1 MSGLRCFASVSRA
14 FLPVCGVG
22 IQPQL
27 RVRTFSSTPIA
38 LAKIS
43 SPGKKKRRK
52 RVKVREINPE
62 AMPIVEAAH
71 VLRASDIDYP
81 GSIHGTNHWFM
92 SVEASRPLSAYEL
105 HIKTQFTRGQAPL
118 RGRIALPRDPRT
130 RGETVLVFAEGKA
143 AQDAR
148 EAGAA
153 YVGGE
158 ELVPKAYQ
166 GDLYSQLDRTH
177 YSETCKIF
185 GAKRHVFT
193 PPVSR
198 FSLADSSP
206 TFCYILGLMPAAK
219 RGTVTEDVVAA
230 IREAK
235 GMLEWKG
242 DKFGYVRAAVG
253 RIHFPVEEVEN
264 NVRTFLQTVRDAM
277 TPEDEVFAT
286 RKKAASTILQVYL
299 SSTQGPG
306 IELSDVGYIPY
317 K

>member
-71 VLRASDIDYP
+71 VLRASGIDYP
-81 GSIHGTNHWFM
+81 GSIYGTKHWSM

-158 ELVPKAYQ
+158 ELVPK
-166 GDLYSQLDRTH
+166 
-177 YSETCKIF
+177 
-185 GAKRHVFT
+185 V
-193 PPVSR
+193 
-198 FSLADSSP
+198 
-206 TFCYILGLMPAAK
+206 
-219 RGTVTEDVVAA
+219 
-230 IREAK
+230 
-235 GMLEWKG
+235 
-242 DKFGYVRAAVG
+242 
-253 RIHFPVEEVEN
+253 
-264 NVRTFLQTVRDAM
+264 
-277 TPEDEVFAT
+277 
-286 RKKAASTILQVYL
+286 
-299 SSTQGPG
+299 
-306 IELSDVGYIPY
+306 
-317 K
+317 

>member
-1 MSGLRCFASVSRA
+1 MSSGLRCFASISRA
-14 FLPVCGVG
+14 FLPVCRIG
-22 IQPQL
+22 ISPRL
-27 RVRTFSSTPIA
+27 VTRSFSSTPVV

-52 RVKVREINPE
+52 RASVREINPE

-71 VLRASDIDYP
+71 VLR
-81 GSIHGTNHWFM
+81 
-92 SVEASRPLSAYEL
+92 SVDVGRPLSAYEL

-153 YVGGE
+153 HVGGE
-158 ELVPKAYQ
+158 ELIPKV
-166 GDLYSQLDRTH
+166 LDGTLKP
-177 YSETCKIF
+177 TKVIC
-185 GAKRHVFT
+185 T
-193 PPVSR
+193 PSLIGPITPKLAR
-198 FSLADSSP
+198 FLGP
-206 TFCYILGLMPAAK
+206 KGLMPAAK
-219 RGTVTEDVVAA
+219 RGTVTENVIAA
-230 IREAK
+230 IREAN

-242 DKFGYVRAAVG
+242 NKFGYVRAAVG
-253 RIHFPVEEVEN
+253 RIHFPVEDVEN

-277 TPEDEVFAT
+277 APEDEVFAT
-286 RKKAASTILQVYL
+286 RKKATPTILQVYL

-306 IELSDVGYIPY
+306 IELSDVGYTPY

>member
-1 MSGLRCFASVSRA
+1 MSGGLGCFSSASRA
-14 FLPVCGVG
+14 FLPTCRIG
-22 IQPQL
+22 ISPQMAA
-27 RVRTFSSTPIA
+27 RSFSSTPVT

-52 RVKVREINPE
+52 RTQVREINPE
-62 AMPIVEAAH
+62 AMPILEAAH
-71 VLRASDIDYP
+71 VLRASPIDSP
-81 GSIHGTNHWFM
+81 RHGYCTNHSTIAFIDSFATFNYGKW
-92 SVEASRPLSAYEL
+92 SN
-105 HIKTQFTRGQAPL
+105 TPL

-153 YVGGE
+153 HVGGE
-158 ELVPKAYQ
+158 ELIPKI
-166 GDLYSQLDRTH
+166 LDGTLKP
-177 YSETCKIF
+177 TKVIC
-185 GAKRHVFT
+185 T
-193 PPVSR
+193 PSLIGPITPKLAR
-198 FSLADSSP
+198 FLGP
-206 TFCYILGLMPAAK
+206 KGLMPAAK
-219 RGTVTEDVVAA
+219 RGTVTEDVIAA

-235 GMLEWKG
+235 GMLDWKG
-242 DKFGYVRAAVG
+242 DKLGYVRAAVG
-253 RIHFPVEEVEN
+253 RIHFPAEDVEK

-286 RKKAASTILQVYL
+286 RKKASSTILQVYL

-306 IELSDVGYIPY
+306 IELSDVGYTPY